1 MSISNKV
8 NKLVCELVKEAIME
22 CGVKY
27 GFDGAIA
34 VEEMLSSREECVGK
48 VGKVGKKEVVVVSKP
63 SFPLPFSNEM
73 NSDLCFG
80 LQLNSGLYT
89 QCSLMKSRDSSCY
102 CKTHQAQAESS
113 SAGVPSH
120 GTIQQRMAVDALAFV
135 DPSGKSPVAYSK
147 IMKKLNL
154 SEEQVR
160 EEAGKW
166 NIKIDER
173 HFEVVAK
180 KGRPKVEKP
189 VKEVKQT
196 KGRPKKAKKV
206 VEVEETDDL
215 FASIVAQ
222 AAKEEEIASI
232 SEEEMSEK
240 EANSSAKEMSEEK
253 ESKKVADKAAKA
265 EEKEAKKAAE
275 KAAKEAAKAEEKEA
289 KKAAEKAA
297 KEAAKAEEKEAKK
310 AADKAAK
317 EAAKEA
323 KKPSKKADKKPDK
336 KSDKKKEEPVPE
348 PKEEEEEE
356 ETEEVHVD
364 KFEHNGIKYLKAKGT
379 NILYLN
385 EEAVGIWNEKTK
397 QIDAYEE
404 DEEEEECDSECV
416 EEEYEE

>member
-1 MSISNKV
+1 
-8 NKLVCELVKEAIME
+8 
-22 CGVKY
+22 
-27 GFDGAIA
+27 
-34 VEEMLSSREECVGK
+34 
-48 VGKVGKKEVVVVSKP
+48 
-63 SFPLPFSNEM
+63 M

-89 QCSLMKSRDSSCY
+89 QCNLMKSRDSSCY
-102 CKTHQAQAESS
+102 CKSHQAQAESS

-120 GTIQQRMAVDALAFV
+120 GTIQQRMAVDAFAFV

-206 VEVEETDDL
+206 VEVEETEDL

-222 AAKEEEIASI
+222 AAKEEEIASS
-232 SEEEMSEK
+232 SEDEMSEK
-240 EANSSAKEMSEEK
+240 EAKKAAEK
-253 ESKKVADKAAKA
+253 ATKDAAKA

-289 KKAAEKAA
+289 KKPAKEVKKAEKSD
-297 KEAAKAEEKEAKK
+297 KK
-310 AADKAAK
+310 A
-317 EAAKEA
+317 
-323 KKPSKKADKKPDK
+323 
-336 KSDKKKEEPVPE
+336 DKKKEEPVPE
-348 PKEEEEEE
+348 PKDVEVEVEEEEE

-364 KFEHNGIKYLKAKGT
+364 KFEHKGVKYLKAKGT

-385 EEAVGIWNEKTK
+385 EEAVGIWNEKSK

>member
-1 MSISNKV
+1 MSMSMSMSIRSKV
-8 NKLVCELVKEAIME
+8 NKLVSELVKEAIME

-27 GFDGAIA
+27 GFDGVTA
-34 VEEMLSSREECVGK
+34 VEELFSAREEVVGK
-48 VGKVGKKEVVVVSKP
+48 VNSKGKLKVNNVVVSKP
-63 SFPLPFSNEM
+63 SFPLPFSNDM

-89 QCSLMKSRDSSCY
+89 QCSLMKSTDSSCY
-102 CKTHQAQAESS
+102 CKSHQVQADNS
-113 SAGVPSH
+113 SAGIPSH
-120 GTIQQRMAVDALAFV
+120 GTIQQRMAVDAFAFV

-154 SEEQVR
+154 TEEQVR

-166 NIKIDER
+166 NITIDER
-173 HFEVVAK
+173 HFEVTAK

-189 VKEVKQT
+189 PKEAKQT

-206 VEVEETDDL
+206 VEVEETEDL

-222 AAKEEEIASI
+222 AAKEEEIASS
-232 SEEEMSEK
+232 SEDEMSEN
-240 EANSSAKEMSEEK
+240 EAMSSEDK
-253 ESKKVADKAAKA
+253 ESKKV
-265 EEKEAKKAAE
+265 EKEAKKAAD

-297 KEAAKAEEKEAKK
+297 KEAEKPSKKEAKK
-310 AADKAAK
+310 AA
-317 EAAKEA
+317 EKEA
-323 KKPSKKADKKPDK
+323 KKPSKA
-336 KSDKKKEEPVPE
+336 DKKKEEPVPE
-348 PKEEEEEE
+348 PKEVEEEEE
-356 ETEEVHVD
+356 AEEVHVD
-364 KFEHNGIKYLKAKGT
+364 KFEHKGVKYLKAKGT

>member
-27 GFDGAIA
+27 GFDGVIA

-48 VGKVGKKEVVVVSKP
+48 VGKVGKVVVVSKP

-89 QCSLMKSRDSSCY
+89 QCNLMKSRDSSCY
-102 CKTHQAQAESS
+102 CKTHEAQAESS

-160 EEAGKW
+160 EEASKW

-189 VKEVKQT
+189 LKEVKQT

-240 EANSSAKEMSEEK
+240 EANSSEK
-253 ESKKVADKAAKA
+253 ESKNVADK
-265 EEKEAKKAAE
+265 
-275 KAAKEAAKAEEKEA
+275 AAKAEEKEA

-317 EAAKEA
+317 EAAKAEEKEA
-323 KKPSKKADKKPDK
+323 KKASDKAAKAAAKAEEKEAKKASDKPDK
-336 KSDKKKEEPVPE
+336 KPAKADKKKEEPVPE

-364 KFEHNGIKYLKAKGT
+364 KFEHKGVKYLKAKGT

-385 EEAVGIWNEKTK
+385 EEAVGIWNEKSK